1 MKFDVAT
8 LASYTGRKLVLRKK
22 RNKIPLIYVI
32 DTPEAANSGNYQRKW
47 MMKSSKS
54 QNQKRVKIFVNTGF
68 PS

>member
-32 DTPEAANSGNYQRKW
+32 DTPEAANSGNHQRK
-47 MMKSSKS
+47 MDDEVKQKPKPKKSKD
-54 QNQKRVKIFVNTGF
+54 FC
-68 PS
+68 